1 MTKSETIHNLK
12 VEIKRLNRSIDA
24 KIVQG
29 LPYHLEARR
38 HKLYRAQ
45 LSLIKRK
52 SFVARSMRL
61 VNMFLF

>member
-1 MTKSETIHNLK
+1 MSKSETIHNMK
-12 VEIKRLNRSIDA
+12 IEIKRLNRLIDE

-29 LPYHLEARR
+29 QPYQLESRK
-38 HKLYRAQ
+38 HKLLRAQ
-45 LSLIKRK
+45 LSVIKRK